1 MNQLAPRGRK
11 GYVPDL
17 LHGRVGQKAP
27 CTIYRIDVGY
37 KHSIALPYL
46 EEKSGGASRNA
57 VQLGFTERY
66 VLVSGAWGTR
76 TSNQQLREE
85 CASAVQAVPSGMFVD
100 LDPVTQ
106 RLQNGSTSAVR
117 EAIAVDLTASLDAWK
132 APSTPY
138 TAQAGSVSC
147 CAVTLLPRNGSRRL
161 CSQGACPLSARIITC
176 SHLLHLSRLAP
187 HRASNTR
194 SRLRRCHLTCPAIR

>member
-1 MNQLAPRGRK
+1 M
-11 GYVPDL
+11 PDL
-17 LHGRVGQKAP
+17 LHGRVGQKAS

-37 KHSIALPYL
+37 KHSVALPYL
-46 EEKSGGASRNA
+46 EKKSGGASRNA
-57 VQLGFTERY
+57 VEVSFTEHH

-161 CSQGACPLSARIITC
+161 CSKGACPLSARIITC
-176 SHLLHLSRLAP
+176 CHLLH
-187 HRASNTR
+187 
-194 SRLRRCHLTCPAIR
+194 